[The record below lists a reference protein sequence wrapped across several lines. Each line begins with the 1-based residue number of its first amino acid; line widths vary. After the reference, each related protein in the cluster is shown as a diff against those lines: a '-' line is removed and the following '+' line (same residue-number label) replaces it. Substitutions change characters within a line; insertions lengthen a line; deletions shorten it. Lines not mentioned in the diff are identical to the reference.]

1 MEFTNGTTNGTMRC
15 INIAITNDEVF
26 ESNET
31 FTISIASHS
40 RVVVEN
46 NVVITIID
54 DEGMQVYQ
62 CPLNIIKDTVLG
74 PKCSVTYIIIIN

>member
-1 MEFTNGTTNGTMRC
+1 MEFPIGTTNGTMRC

-31 FTISIASHS
+31 FTVNIASHS

-54 DEGMQVYQ
+54 DEGMQVY
-62 CPLNIIKDTVLG
+62 
-74 PKCSVTYIIIIN
+74 